1 MITGLSKHIYWQLP
15 LLLMVLFLGLMPAQ
29 GGKLYKWVDE
39 SGQIRYGDR
48 IPPQYA
54 KRKQDTL
61 NDQGVVVN
69 TRAAAKTK
77 QQLAEEQRIADIAA
91 EKKRLREE
99 TDAYNRVLL
108 DTFTTEDDM
117 IMTRNGKVDAIEA
130 AVRLTRAR
138 TEKAKQRLLGLTQRA
153 ANMER
158 AGRPIPK
165 PLYKEIIDARSQ
177 IKYNNRYIAN
187 RLEEQQ
193 AVRHQFESDLKRFR
207 ELKSVNTGDEKVVNR
222 ESASLPLHP

>member
-15 LLLMVLFLGLMPAQ
+15 LLLMVLLLGLMPAQ

-39 SGQIRYGDR
+39 TGQIRYGDR
-48 IPPQYA
+48 IPPQFA

-61 NDQGVVVN
+61 NEQGVVVN
-69 TRAAAKTK
+69 TRAAAKTE
-77 QQLAEEQRIADIAA
+77 QQLAEERRIAEAAA
-91 EKKRLREE
+91 EEKRLRDENN
-99 TDAYNRVLL
+99 AYNRVLL

-138 TEKAKQRLLGLTQRA
+138 TEKAKQRLLGLTRRA

-165 PLYKEIIDARSQ
+165 PLYKEITDARSQ

-193 AVRHQFESDLKRFR
+193 AVRQQFESDLKRFR
-207 ELKSVNTGDEKVVNR
+207 ELKSVNTVDEKVVNR

>member
-15 LLLMVLFLGLMPAQ
+15 LLLMVLLLGLMPAQ

-39 SGQIRYGDR
+39 TGQIRYGDR
-48 IPPQYA
+48 IPPQFA

-61 NDQGVVVN
+61 NEQGVVVK
-69 TRAAAKTK
+69 TRAAAKTE
-77 QQLAEEQRIADIAA
+77 QQLAEERRIAEAAA
-91 EKKRLREE
+91 EEKRLRDEN
-99 TDAYNRVLL
+99 DAYNRVLL

-138 TEKAKQRLLGLTQRA
+138 TEKAKQRLLGLTRRA

-165 PLYKEIIDARSQ
+165 PLYKEITDARSQ

-193 AVRHQFESDLKRFR
+193 AVRQQFESDLKRFR
-207 ELKSVNTGDEKVVNR
+207 ELKSVNTVDEKVVNR

>member
-15 LLLMVLFLGLMPAQ
+15 LLLMVLLLGLMPAQ

-39 SGQIRYGDR
+39 TGQIRYGDR
-48 IPPQYA
+48 IPPQFA

-61 NDQGVVVN
+61 NEQGVVVN
-69 TRAAAKTK
+69 TRAAAKTE
-77 QQLAEEQRIADIAA
+77 QQLAEERRIAEAAA
-91 EKKRLREE
+91 EEKRLRDENN
-99 TDAYNRVLL
+99 AYNRVLL

-117 IMTRNGKVDAIEA
+117 IMTRNGKVEAIEA

-138 TEKAKQRLLGLTQRA
+138 TEKAKQRLLGLTRRA

-165 PLYKEIIDARSQ
+165 PLYKEITDARSQ

-193 AVRHQFESDLKRFR
+193 AVRQQFESDLKRFR
-207 ELKSVNTGDEKVVNR
+207 DLKSINTDAEKVVNR